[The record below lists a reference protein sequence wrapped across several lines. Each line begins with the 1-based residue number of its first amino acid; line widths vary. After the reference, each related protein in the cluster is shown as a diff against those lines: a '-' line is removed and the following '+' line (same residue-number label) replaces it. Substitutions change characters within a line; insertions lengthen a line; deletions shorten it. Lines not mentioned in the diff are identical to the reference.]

1 MGFGEAINTCVK
13 QKYATFQGRAARSEY
28 WWFGLFFTLAMGVT
42 GAIGGIAVGM
52 TRSDGSQPGAGVILA
67 FVPLIVVTLGLIIP
81 ILVDENGTIICGEA
95 RWTAASQLGLREIP
109 TILISHLSMQQ
120 QQLLT
125 IADNRL
131 VERASWDDTGAI
143 LPLPNRRRP

>member
-28 WWFGLFFTLAMGVT
+28 WWFGLFFTLAMAVT
-42 GAIGGIAVGM
+42 GAVGGIAIGM

-81 ILVDENGTIICGEA
+81 SLAVTIRRLHDRDMSG
-95 RWTAASQLGLREIP
+95 WWYLGIIVL
-109 TILISHLSMQQ
+109 
-120 QQLLT
+120 
-125 IADNRL
+125 
-131 VERASWDDTGAI
+131 GAI
-143 LPLPNRRRP
+143 PVIGFVFTIGFLVLMCLKGTAGPNRFGRDPLGPLTSADVFA